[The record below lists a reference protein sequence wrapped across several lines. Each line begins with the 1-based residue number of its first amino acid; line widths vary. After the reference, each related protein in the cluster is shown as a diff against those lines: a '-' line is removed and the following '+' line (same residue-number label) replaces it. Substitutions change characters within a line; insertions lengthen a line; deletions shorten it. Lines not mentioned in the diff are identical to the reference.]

1 MSGTSLD
8 QLRIRE
14 RELEL
19 EAIAVRARYEEVRS
33 LIRLI
38 EQQMP
43 KRGRPRDSDNVNVS
57 VVNRPGLPWEDAET
71 AA

>member
-1 MSGTSLD
+1 MSGTSLE

-33 LIRLI
+33 LIKLM
-38 EQQMP
+38 EQQP
-43 KRGRPRDSDNVNVS
+43 RRGRPRDSDSVNVS

>member
-8 QLRIRE
+8 QLRVRE

-33 LIRLI
+33 LIKFM
-38 EQQMP
+38 EQAP
-43 KRGRPRDSDNVNVS
+43 RRGRPRDTDSGNVS
-57 VVNRPGLPWEDAET
+57 VVNRPSLPWEDAET